1 MSTSAGDR
9 SPLREMLSIALPS
22 VLTMTS
28 YTLMQF
34 IDALMVSRMEPRDP
48 VYLAAQGNGGMA
60 MWLLASALLGMLLTI
75 NAFVAQNLGAG
86 TPQRGAKYAW
96 AAIWMSA
103 GFALLVLPYALLLP
117 LAFEHI
123 MGHEGDLLRLET
135 QYAQIMALGAFITTA
150 SRGLHQFFY
159 GMHRPGIVLVSAV
172 AGNLVNVFINWLLI
186 YGNWGAPELG
196 VAGAAWGTVC
206 GTVVEFAI
214 PLALFLG
221 PRMNRELQTRAAWR
235 PDRKVIGDIARVGWP
250 GAAMFANEM
259 ICWGLL
265 MAYLTPRAGR
275 AGYLAGGGDPEGA
288 GVAFDAANAAG
299 WTAMRFMH
307 LSFMPAVGISTAVTA
322 IVGRHIGERRIDLAE
337 RRAWLGFTL
346 AISYMATCA
355 LAFVLF
361 RRELVGVFIPDD
373 TPADALALAIDMGA
387 TIMIAAAIFQVF
399 DAAAITFSAALRGAG
414 DTVYPGVATV
424 ICSWTLIVGGGL
436 TLIALAPE
444 WGVAAPWVA
453 ASAYIIALGVL
464 FLWRFVKGPW
474 RRIDLLGRGSPT
486 DTKLS
491 DQPITQTNS
500 NSLGELPL
508 EEVGQAR

>member
-1 MSTSAGDR
+1 MSTPGGER
-9 SPLREMLSIALPS
+9 SPLREMLAIALPS

-34 IDALMVSRMEPRDP
+34 VDALMVSRITPRDP

-60 MWLLASALLGMLLTI
+60 MWLLASALLGMLFTI

-86 TPQRGAKYAW
+86 TPERGAKYAW

-103 GFALLVLPYALLLP
+103 AFALLVIPYAAMLP
-117 LAFEHI
+117 LVFEHV

-135 QYAQIMALGAFITTA
+135 QYAQIMALGAFVTTA

-172 AGNLVNVFINWLLI
+172 AGNLVNVFVNWLLI
-186 YGNWGAPELG
+186 YGVWGAPELG
-196 VAGAAWGTVC
+196 VAGAAWGTVA
-206 GTVVEFAI
+206 GTCAEFAI
-214 PLALFLG
+214 PLAAFLG
-221 PRMNRELQTRAAWR
+221 PRLNRELRTRAAWR
-235 PDRKVIGDIARVGWP
+235 PDGVIIRDIARVGWP

-259 ICWGLL
+259 VCWGLL
-265 MAYLTPRAGR
+265 MAYLTPKAGR
-275 AGYLAGGGDPEGA
+275 AGFLAGGGAPDLAP
-288 GVAFDAANAAG
+288 VAFDAANAAG

-322 IVGRHIGERRIDLAE
+322 IVGRCVGERRIDVAE
-337 RRAWLGFTL
+337 RRAWLGFSL
-346 AISYMATCA
+346 AIGYMATCA
-355 LAFVLF
+355 LGFIFF
-361 RRELVGVFIPDD
+361 RRQLVGVFIPDD
-373 TPADALALAIDMGA
+373 TPPEALELAIGMGA

-414 DTVYPGVATV
+414 DTIFTGVATV
-424 ICSWTLIVGGGL
+424 ICSWVIIFGGGL
-436 TLIALAPE
+436 ALIALAPG
-444 WGVAAPWVA
+444 WGVGAPWVA

-474 RRIDLLGRGSPT
+474 RTMNLLGRAPEAAQEPAAPVGSL
-486 DTKLS
+486 TKP
-491 DQPITQTNS
+491 DRIAEPA
-500 NSLGELPL
+500 L
-508 EEVGQAR
+508 EEAQGAR